1 MNYRHAYHAGN
12 HADVLK
18 HVALARVIDHLKQ
31 KEAPFR
37 FYDAHGGVGR
47 YDLGGVEA
55 EKTFEWREGVGRLFS
70 MDGAPLPLSGDAEDL
85 IAPWRDCVA
94 AVNEA
99 SANDKR
105 ALRRY
110 PGSPEIAR
118 LMLRPHDRLR
128 LNELHPVDCE
138 TLLKAYAPDRR
149 VGVSRLDAL
158 VFLKSQL
165 PPPERR
171 GIVLIDPPYEKPDEA
186 ARALQMLS
194 EGLRRFATGVF
205 VLWFPIT
212 GDGLHRF
219 ILDRVADMPVK
230 HLWAHLSL
238 RKPKPDGGLA
248 GSGVAVVNPPWKLG
262 RDLEILVHALAER
275 LSQGEPR
282 YEIKN
287 AAP

>member
-18 HVALARVIDHLKQ
+18 HVVLARVIEHLKQ

-37 FYDAHGGVGR
+37 FYDAHGGIGR

-70 MDGAPLPLSGDAEDL
+70 TDGAPLPLSGEAEAL
-85 IAPWRDCVA
+85 LAPWRTCVA
-94 AVNEA
+94 AMNEEGGL
-99 SANDKR
+99 KQ
-105 ALRRY
+105 Y

-118 LMLRPHDRLR
+118 LMLRPVDRLR
-128 LNELHPVDCE
+128 LNELHPVDYE
-138 TLLKAYAPDRR
+138 TLLKAYAHDGRTAL
-149 VGVSRLDAL
+149 SRLDAL

-171 GIVLIDPPYEKPDEA
+171 GLVLIDPPYEKTDEA
-186 ARALQMLS
+186 ERALRMLS
-194 EGLRRFATGVF
+194 EGLKRFATGVF
-205 VLWFPIT
+205 LLWFPVT
-212 GDGLHRF
+212 GDGLDRH
-219 ILDRVADMPVK
+219 ILNRVRDMPVK
-230 HLWAHLSL
+230 HLWVSL
-238 RKPKPDGGLA
+238 NVRKPMPDGGLA
-248 GSGVAVVNPPWKLG
+248 GSGVVVINPPWKLG
-262 RDLEILVHALAER
+262 GELEVLAHTLAER

>member
-18 HVALARVIDHLKQ
+18 HIVLARVIEHLKQ

-37 FYDAHGGVGR
+37 FYDAHGGIGR

-55 EKTFEWREGVGRLFS
+55 EKTFEWREGAGRLFS
-70 MDGAPLPLSGDAEDL
+70 TDGTPLPLYGEAEAL
-85 IAPWRDCVA
+85 LAPWRTCVG
-94 AVNEA
+94 
-99 SANDKR
+99 
-105 ALRRY
+105 ALNKEGGLKHY

-118 LMLRPHDRLR
+118 LMLRPVDRLR
-128 LNELHPVDCE
+128 LNELHPVDYE
-138 TLLKAYAPDRR
+138 ALLKAYAHDRR
-149 VGVSRLDAL
+149 TTLSRLDAL

-171 GIVLIDPPYEKPDEA
+171 GLVLIDPPYEKTDEA
-186 ARALQMLS
+186 DRALRMLS
-194 EGLRRFATGVF
+194 EGLKRFATGVF
-205 VLWFPIT
+205 LLWFPVT
-212 GDGLHRF
+212 GDGLDRH
-219 ILDRVADMPVK
+219 ILNRVRDMPVK
-230 HLWAHLSL
+230 HLWAVLSV

-248 GSGVAVVNPPWKLG
+248 GSGVVVINPPWKLG
-262 RDLEILVHALAER
+262 GELEILVHALAER